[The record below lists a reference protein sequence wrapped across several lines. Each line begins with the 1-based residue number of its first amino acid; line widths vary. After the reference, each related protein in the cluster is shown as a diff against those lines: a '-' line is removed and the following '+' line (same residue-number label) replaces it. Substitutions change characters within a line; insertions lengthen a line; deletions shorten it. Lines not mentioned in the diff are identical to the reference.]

1 MNGAFTWKILPEL
14 TFRTDVGLDIYN
26 NDFRY
31 FSGSTTYESQNNT
44 LAEYKNMP
52 LTTRTQVNRRTVRN
66 SNTLQYDF
74 SKILPKA
81 HSLNLM
87 VGQESIVRGIPFI
100 LRCRHGFPPLC
111 TGHSYTCQ
119 RVLLSRR

>member
-31 FSGSTTYESQNNT
+31 FFGSTTYESQNNT

-81 HSLNLM
+81 PSLNLM
-87 VGQESIVRGIPFI
+87 VGQESIV
-100 LRCRHGFPPLC
+100 
-111 TGHSYTCQ
+111 
-119 RVLLSRR
+119 SRETLATTRIE